1 MWHNTYLK
9 LLQAEIDTLLLP
21 ASESTDLD
29 NLLGELVHTVRHQH
43 GDGEENFQTRQWSLL
58 PLIVCESISG
68 DYHQCLPAAATL
80 HLLNTAA
87 ELFDDLEDADS
98 SHSWLAKYGS
108 AVAINTATVLL
119 ILAEKSVTQLKAR
132 GVEDA
137 VTIEVMDALNSY
149 YTTTCMGQHLDL
161 TLTPEA
167 TNSEDIYF
175 KVIGMKSASTIEC
188 ACHIGALVSNADQ
201 DLIDYYSRL
210 GYNLGIAAQIAND
223 IEGITGGR
231 DIETQKI
238 TLPVIYAL
246 RYTTGDS
253 YDYLKN
259 IFMRQGGTLINIQKV
274 IDIIFGSGAIQYSV
288 LQMELYKQ
296 KVFDSL
302 SLIER
307 KNVDVSQLKNFLD
320 YPDWN
325 QYAAY

>member
-1 MWHNTYLK
+1 MWYKTYAK

-21 ASESTDLD
+21 TLESTDLHE
-29 NLLGELVHTVRHQH
+29 LLSELVNTVRHQY
-43 GDGEENFQTRQWSLL
+43 GDGAEILQTRQWSLL

-68 DYHQCLPAAATL
+68 DYHKSLPAAATL

-87 ELFDDLEDADS
+87 EIFDDIEDADS
-98 SHSWLAKYGS
+98 SHSLLAKYGS
-108 AVAINTATVLL
+108 AVAINTATALL
-119 ILAEKSVTQLKAR
+119 ILAEKSITQLKAR

-137 VTIEVMDALNSY
+137 VTIRIMDTLNSY
-149 YTTTCMGQHLDL
+149 YTTACMGQHLDL
-161 TLTPEA
+161 TLSPNDI
-167 TNSEDIYF
+167 NSEDTYF
-175 KVIGMKSASTIEC
+175 KITGMKSASTIEC
-188 ACHIGALVSNADQ
+188 ACHIGALVSNAAR
-201 DLIDYYSRL
+201 DLIDNYSQL

-231 DIETQKI
+231 DIATQKI

-246 RYTTGDS
+246 NHTTGES
-253 YDYLKN
+253 YDYLENMFIK
-259 IFMRQGGTLINIQKV
+259 QGDPLINVQKV
-274 IDIIFGSGAIQYSV
+274 IDILFGSGAIQYSI

-307 KNVDVSQLKNFLD
+307 NKVDVSQLKNFLD

-325 QYAAY
+325 